1 MLVTRALT
9 ALTLFQE
16 LADRLAL
23 RWVAPAAEAASNAT
37 HWPEIS
43 ANDLSSR
50 PALAGFLNLIH
61 ANRIQVLG
69 NEELDYLDKLSVEE
83 CQQTVSTLLDACPL
97 AIVVGDDRAMP
108 TAIIERVS
116 PACRVA
122 LMQSSLPAY
131 ELVNYLQYH
140 VSRALARRT
149 TLHGVFMEV
158 FTIGVH
164 IMGDAGCGKSE
175 LALELLTRGHRLI
188 ADDAPEFT
196 QISPEIIDGTCPE
209 ALQDCLEVRGL
220 GVLNVRQMFGDAAI
234 KLNKFLRLIIRL
246 ELPEQSTT
254 GEGHDRLRGDTSSLR
269 VIELD
274 IPSITLQ
281 VRAGR
286 NLAVMIEAAVR
297 DFMLRMKG
305 YDAAAAFVERHAK
318 LLQQDNGDWRD

>member
-1 MLVTRALT
+1 MTRSLT
-9 ALTLFQE
+9 ALTLFEE
-16 LADRLAL
+16 LADRLDL
-23 RWVAPAAEAASNAT
+23 RWVDSTADADWPA
-37 HWPEIS
+37 IS

-61 ANRIQVLG
+61 VNRIQVLG
-69 NEELDYLDKLSVEE
+69 NEELDYLQHLSDSERL
-83 CQQTVSTLLDACPL
+83 QTIDTLLNTHPL
-97 AIVVGDDRAMP
+97 ALVVGDGRSMP
-108 TAIIERVS
+108 TFIRERVNS
-116 PACRVA
+116 ACQVA
-122 LMQSSLPAY
+122 LLQSSLPAH

-140 VSRALARRT
+140 VSRFLARST

-164 IMGDAGCGKSE
+164 IMGEAGCGKSE

-196 QISPEIIDGTCPE
+196 QISPEIIDGTCPQ

-220 GVLNVRQMFGDAAI
+220 GVLNVRQMFGDATI
-234 KLNKFLRLIIRL
+234 KLNKYLRLIIRL
-246 ELPEQSTT
+246 ELPEESQIR
-254 GEGHDRLRGDTSSLR
+254 ELHDRLHGDSSSLR

-274 IPSITLQ
+274 IPCITLQ

-297 DFMLRMKG
+297 DFMLKMRG
-305 YDAAAAFVERHAK
+305 YDAAAAFVERHAR
-318 LLQQDNGDWRD
+318 LLQEDSEGWRG

>member
-1 MLVTRALT
+1 VTRSLT
-9 ALTLFQE
+9 ALNLFEE
-16 LADRLAL
+16 LADRLDL
-23 RWVAPAAEAASNAT
+23 RWAAAPAAAD
-37 HWPEIS
+37 WPAIS
-43 ANDLSSR
+43 DSDLSSR

-69 NEELDYLDKLSVEE
+69 NEELDYLSKLNTSE
-83 CQQTVSTLLDACPL
+83 CEQTIRTLLDSHPL
-97 AIVVGDDRAMP
+97 AIVVGDGRPMP
-108 TAIIERVS
+108 LVISERVKPS
-116 PACRVA
+116 DQVA
-122 LMQSSLPAY
+122 LLQSSRPAY

-140 VSRALARRT
+140 VSRHFSRST

-158 FTIGVH
+158 FTIGLH
-164 IMGDAGCGKSE
+164 IMGEAGCGKSE

-196 QISPEIIDGTCPE
+196 QISPEIIDGTCPA

-234 KLNKFLRLIIRL
+234 KLNKYLRLIIRL
-246 ELPEQSTT
+246 ELPENSKTH
-254 GEGHDRLRGDTSSLR
+254 ERHDRLRGDTSSLR
-269 VIELD
+269 VIDLD
-274 IPSITLQ
+274 IPCITLQ

-305 YDAAAAFVERHAK
+305 YDATAAFIERHAR
-318 LLQQDNGDWRD
+318 LLQQDSGD

>member
-1 MLVTRALT
+1 MTRSLT
-9 ALTLFQE
+9 ALTLYEE
-16 LADRLAL
+16 LADRLDL
-23 RWVAPAAEAASNAT
+23 HWVEAAAGND
-37 HWPEIS
+37 WPAIS
-43 ANDLSSR
+43 ASDLSSR

-61 ANRIQVLG
+61 SNRIQVLG
-69 NEELDYLDKLSVEE
+69 NEELDYLHHLSDS
-83 CQQTVSTLLDACPL
+83 QRLQTIDALLQSHPL
-97 AIVVGDDRAMP
+97 AIVVGDGRDMPKLIRERAD
-108 TAIIERVS
+108 
-116 PACRVA
+116 PATQVA
-122 LMQSSLPAY
+122 LLQSSLPAH

-140 VSRALARRT
+140 VSRFLARST

-164 IMGDAGCGKSE
+164 IMGDPGCGKSE

-196 QISPEIIDGTCPE
+196 QISPEIIDGTCPA

-234 KLNKFLRLIIRL
+234 KLNKYLRLIIRL
-246 ELPEQSTT
+246 ELPEQSRTH
-254 GEGHDRLRGDTSSLR
+254 ERHDRLRGDTSSLQ
-269 VIELD
+269 VIDLE
-274 IPSITLQ
+274 IPCITLQ

-297 DFMLRMKG
+297 DFMLKMKG

-318 LLQQDNGDWRD
+318 LLQEDSGGLRD

>member
-1 MLVTRALT
+1 MTRSLT

-16 LADRLAL
+16 LADRLDL
-23 RWVAPAAEAASNAT
+23 RWVDATAEAG
-37 HWPEIS
+37 WPAIS
-43 ANDLSSR
+43 ASDLSSR

-61 ANRIQVLG
+61 SNRIQVLG
-69 NEELDYLDKLSVEE
+69 NEELDYLHHLSDSE
-83 CQQTVSTLLDACPL
+83 CLQTIDTLLQSHPL
-97 AIVVGDDRAMP
+97 AIVVGDGRAMP
-108 TAIIERVS
+108 KLIRERVN
-116 PACRVA
+116 PAHQVA
-122 LMQSSLPAY
+122 LLQSSLPAH
-131 ELVNYLQYH
+131 ELVNYLHYH
-140 VSRALARRT
+140 VSRFLAHST

-164 IMGDAGCGKSE
+164 IMGDPGCGKSE

-196 QISPEIIDGTCPE
+196 QISPEIIDGTCPP

-234 KLNKFLRLIIRL
+234 KLNKYLRLIIRL
-246 ELPEQSTT
+246 ELPEQSRTH
-254 GEGHDRLRGDTSSLR
+254 ERHDRLRGDTSSLR

-274 IPSITLQ
+274 IPCITLQ

-297 DFMLRMKG
+297 DFMLKMKG
-305 YDAAAAFVERHAK
+305 YDAAAAFVERHAR
-318 LLQQDNGDWRD
+318 LLQEDSGGLRD

>member
-1 MLVTRALT
+1 VTRSLT
-9 ALTLFQE
+9 ALTLFEE
-16 LADRLAL
+16 LADRLDL
-23 RWVAPAAEAASNAT
+23 QWVDSTANADWPA
-37 HWPEIS
+37 IS

-61 ANRIQVLG
+61 VNRIQVLG
-69 NEELDYLDKLSVEE
+69 NEELDYLHHLSDSE
-83 CQQTVSTLLDACPL
+83 CLQTIEALLQAHPL
-97 AIVVGDDRAMP
+97 AIVVGDGRAMP
-108 TAIIERVS
+108 EVIRERVN
-116 PACRVA
+116 PACQVA
-122 LMQSSLPAY
+122 LLQSSLPAH

-140 VSRALARRT
+140 VSRFLARST

-164 IMGDAGCGKSE
+164 IMGDPGCGKSE

-234 KLNKFLRLIIRL
+234 KLNKYLRLIIRL

-254 GEGHDRLRGDTSSLR
+254 RECHDRLRGDTSSLR
-269 VIELD
+269 VIDLD
-274 IPSITLQ
+274 IPCITLQ

-297 DFMLRMKG
+297 DFMLKMKG

-318 LLQQDNGDWRD
+318 LLQEDSGGLRD

>member
-1 MLVTRALT
+1 MTRVLT
-9 ALTLFQE
+9 ALTLFEE

-23 RWVAPAAEAASNAT
+23 RWVAEAAEPD
-37 HWPEIS
+37 WPEIS
-43 ANDLSSR
+43 ANDFSSR

-69 NEELDYLDKLSVEE
+69 NEELDYLDKLSVRE
-83 CQQTVSTLLDACPL
+83 CQKTIKTLLDAGPL
-97 AIVVGDDRAMP
+97 AIVVGDDRLMP
-108 TAIIERVS
+108 TAISEQVN
-116 PACRVA
+116 PARQVA

-140 VSRALARRT
+140 VSRILARRT

-164 IMGDAGCGKSE
+164 IMGDPGCGKSE
-175 LALELLTRGHRLI
+175 LALELLARGHRLI

-246 ELPEQSTT
+246 EIPEKSTSRDH
-254 GEGHDRLRGDTSSLR
+254 HDRLKGETSSLR

-274 IPSITLQ
+274 IPCITLQ

-305 YDAAAAFVERHAK
+305 YDATAAFVERHAK
-318 LLQQDNGDWRD
+318 LLQQDSGDWRD